1 MVTDALLQEGNN
13 HATVEEADALCRV
26 TVAIGWGTPKGM
38 DIQDLVF
45 KTSRVISLEVPQQSQ
60 A

>member
-1 MVTDALLQEGNN
+1 MVTDALLQDGNN
-13 HATVEEADALCRV
+13 RAIVEEADALCRA
-26 TVAIGWGTPKGM
+26 TVAIGWETPKGM

-45 KTSRVISLEVPQQSQ
+45 KTSRVVSLEVSQQPQ